1 MQSPG
6 EYGFFNQAKIMSGAG
21 AMDNIPVELDGF
33 DARHPLVLAGKEAAS
48 AGLTKKFLKALGE
61 SNTVVGALYDDVPA
75 YSSAGLV
82 KDLAVFFRDRGCDSI
97 ISIGSGAVVDT
108 AKGVNMAVSTG
119 KDLLDLEG
127 ENKIP
132 SHLKPFVAVPT
143 ATVAPYDYTNM
154 AHIDGRLFVSD
165 FLYPDV
171 IAIDPRTVRGCCSD
185 CVLETAMAALTHSVE
200 AFLAP
205 VPNPVNETYAYASIR
220 FIADHLA
227 KGLKK
232 PCNKTASLALVNA
245 AVMGGIAFANSGA
258 GMAGA
263 LGNALSQETGFGPGL
278 LMGVILPYAVSYRQS
293 KKETF
298 RDDFLMAVGGLDVFA
313 ATGEKERGAKG
324 AEMLLTLLSDIRA
337 LPRSLGAMKVPEYRA
352 QAAAQAAAKSNPG
365 LNARDCEA
373 VMEMAL
379 AGSR

>member
-33 DARHPLVLAGKEAAS
+33 DARRPFVLAGKEAVS
-48 AGLTKKFLKALGE
+48 AGLTKKFLKALAE

-75 YSSAGLV
+75 YAGAGLV

-97 ISIGSGAVVDT
+97 ISIGSGAVVDM
-108 AKGVNMAVSTG
+108 AKGVNIAVSTG
-119 KDLLDLEG
+119 KDILDLEG

-132 SHLKPFVAVPT
+132 GHLKPFVAVPT
-143 ATVAPYDYTNM
+143 ATVAPFDYTNM

-171 IAIDPRTVRGCCSD
+171 IAIDPRTVRGCCAE
-185 CVLETAMAALTHSVE
+185 CVLATAMVALTHSVE

-205 VPNPVNETYAYASIR
+205 AHNTVNDTYAYTSIR
-220 FIADHLA
+220 FIADNLA
-227 KGLKK
+227 VALKK
-232 PCNKTASLALVNA
+232 PRNKAASLALVNA
-245 AVMGGIAFANSGA
+245 AVMAGVAFANSGA
-258 GMAGA
+258 GMAHA
-263 LGNALSQETGFGPGL
+263 LGSALSSETGFSPGIC
-278 LMGVILPYAVSYRQS
+278 MGVMLSHSIRYRES
-293 KKETF
+293 KKESF
-298 RDDFLMAVGGLDVFA
+298 RGDLLMAMGGLDSFA
-313 ATGEKERGAKG
+313 STGEKDRGAKG
-324 AEMLLTLLSDIRA
+324 SAMLLSFLGSIRE
-337 LPRSLGAMKVPEYRA
+337 LPRSLGDMKVPGYQAR
-352 QAAAQAAAKSNPG
+352 AAAQAAAKANPG